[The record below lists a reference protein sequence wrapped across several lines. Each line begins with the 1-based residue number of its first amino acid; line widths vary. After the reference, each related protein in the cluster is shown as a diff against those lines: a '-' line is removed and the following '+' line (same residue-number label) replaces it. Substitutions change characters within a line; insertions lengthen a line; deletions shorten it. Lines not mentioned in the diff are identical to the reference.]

1 MNSFMAAAPADDP
14 KVMMY
19 YVFES
24 ADILYSNGD
33 YFKSA
38 FRQGLIAT
46 GVTGDNDASSED
58 YSGWQEYQMPL
69 LANHSL
75 DYANNKIKSIGVKKV
90 VIGDG
95 SNIIKQYPEVDDKVV
110 TKQNVFLL
118 TDGANITMPDMK
130 GWSLKDVKQ
139 YAALSGMNITWS
151 GSGSVSAQNIKSGEN
166 ITNKTEIKLTLK

>member
-1 MNSFMAAAPADDP
+1 
-14 KVMMY
+14 
-19 YVFES
+19 
-24 ADILYSNGD
+24 
-33 YFKSA
+33 
-38 FRQGLIAT
+38 
-46 GVTGDNDASSED
+46 
-58 YSGWQEYQMPL
+58 MPL
-69 LANHSL
+69 LANHAL